1 MVSTLFYWVEHGDAV
16 INGHCD
22 GKWLCT
28 VECGHFAGEH
38 VAAGNAFLLY
48 AGYLNLIFIAD
59 FRGGP
64 RVKFLAGSDH
74 GDIRFAD
81 LLVGDSRV
89 EFINRGG
96 A

>member
-1 MVSTLFYWVEHGDAV
+1 MGTLLLTGIVMGSGYALW
-16 INGHCD
+16 N
-22 GKWLCT
+22 
-28 VECGHFAGEH
+28 
-38 VAAGNAFLLY
+38 VAILRGNMLLLATLSY
-48 AGYLNLIFIAD
+48 FTAGYLNLIFIAD

>member
-1 MVSTLFYWVEHGDAV
+1 M
-16 INGHCD
+16 HC
-22 GKWLCT
+22 GMWPFC
-28 VECGHFAGEH
+28 GEH

-48 AGYLNLIFIAD
+48 AGYLNPIFIAD
-59 FRGGP
+59 FRCGP

-89 EFINRGG
+89 EFINREEPETPPPLKEQS
-96 A
+96 